1 MPKIPYRVDVLL
13 PFHREDQYLNDAIES
28 LLNSEKVEI
37 NLLLLDNRLN
47 KDFFTIKDHLVSCA
61 EERNHTIKIINV
73 FAPNTYAQALN
84 DGLDH
89 VTSDYIAL
97 MNSDDLISKE
107 RLYLQIETL
116 EQSNSDLSICNF
128 QKFYKSQE
136 ISSVSGKI
144 PYEQYSWMLLLLG
157 AYGADATLIFTRKWQ
172 TQNNA
177 RFPESKQSDWLFA
190 LKYYPEANIATLDRK
205 LYFYRMHEK
214 QITRTGSPKF
224 VPKEIVDLI
233 QEKLRFLKIPTGNPK
248 IISALAAPSLKKKLT
263 DQEFKVFMEI
273 SINFLNNF
281 SDDYQKNQIKK
292 LLARRII
299 FALKSIHQLRLINF
313 QWKLAVVLEIW
324 TLAVMFL
331 SRKVRINTLR

>member
-1 MPKIPYRVDVLL
+1 
-13 PFHREDQYLNDAIES
+13 
-28 LLNSEKVEI
+28 
-37 NLLLLDNRLN
+37 
-47 KDFFTIKDHLVSCA
+47 
-61 EERNHTIKIINV
+61 
-73 FAPNTYAQALN
+73 
-84 DGLDH
+84 
-89 VTSDYIAL
+89 
-97 MNSDDLISKE
+97 
-107 RLYLQIETL
+107 
-116 EQSNSDLSICNF
+116 
-128 QKFYKSQE
+128 
-136 ISSVSGKI
+136 
-144 PYEQYSWMLLLLG
+144 
-157 AYGADATLIFTRKWQ
+157 
-172 TQNNA
+172 
-177 RFPESKQSDWLFA
+177 
-190 LKYYPEANIATLDRK
+190 
-205 LYFYRMHEK
+205 MHEK